1 MEMAWYLIDYSA
13 FVTAI
18 LLTFSLDRIFST
30 QDSRSRRLGEVLDI
44 I

>member
-1 MEMAWYLIDYSA
+1 MDLAWYLIDYSA

-18 LLTFSLDRIFST
+18 LLPFFLRHIFST
-30 QDSRSRRLGEVLDI
+30 QDSRSRRLGEVFDI